1 MSKTHV
7 FLREKDTERTVTI
20 TSESKPD
27 VTETLTKKWQDV
39 LDIITFVMEV
49 PSGLIMRITKK
60 SMQVFVKNS
69 SRDQPFEVGGSQP
82 LGFGLYCETV
92 IGENRPLKVPDARED
107 SVWADNPDVDEGMVS
122 YYGVPIRWS
131 DGEMFGTICVLDRE
145 KRTFPKEHE
154 RLLELFRDTIET
166 DLENLELFA
175 EQKRL
180 SDMDMLTG
188 IANRRQVFK
197 KLETR
202 LAEATEHPFTLV
214 VLDIDDF
221 KGINDTHGHMV
232 GDDILKT
239 FASLA
244 VKHVE
249 AEGFIGRLG
258 GDEFIMVLNI
268 SDSGKVEAF
277 MEAFGVKVD
286 GESLLNRY
294 AVTFSYGVATANE
307 SERSIRSLFE
317 TADQRM
323 FHQKDIKKGG

>member
-1 MSKTHV
+1 
-7 FLREKDTERTVTI
+7 
-20 TSESKPD
+20 
-27 VTETLTKKWQDV
+27 
-39 LDIITFVMEV
+39 
-49 PSGLIMRITKK
+49 MRITKK

-69 SRDQPFEVGGSQP
+69 SKDQPFEVGAGQP

-107 SVWADNPDVDEGMVS
+107 RVWADNPDVDEGMVS

-180 SDMDMLTG
+180 SNEDMLTG
-188 IANRRQVFK
+188 IANRRHVFR
-197 KLETR
+197 KLEAR
-202 LAEATEHPFTLV
+202 LSDATEHPFTLV

-221 KGINDTHGHMV
+221 KAINDTQGHMV

-244 VKHVE
+244 EKHVSDD
-249 AEGFIGRLG
+249 GFIGRLG
-258 GDEFIMVLNI
+258 GDEFLMVL
-268 SDSGKVEAF
+268 DLGGLHEVEAF
-277 MEAFGVKVD
+277 METFSVKV
-286 GESLLNRY
+286 GEEPLLKRY
-294 AVTFSYGVATANE
+294 AVTFSFGVAVANKTE
-307 SERSIRSLFE
+307 LSIRSLFE
-317 TADQRM
+317 TADRRM
-323 FHQKDIKKGG
+323 FRQKDNKKKR